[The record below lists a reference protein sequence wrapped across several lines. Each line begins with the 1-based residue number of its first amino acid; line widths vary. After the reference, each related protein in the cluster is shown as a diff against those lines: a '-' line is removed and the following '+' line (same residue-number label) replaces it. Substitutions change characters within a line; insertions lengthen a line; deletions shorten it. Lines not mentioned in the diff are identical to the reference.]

1 MRLFELGRC
10 LLGVGAGTILL
21 ACGDA
26 GDEQASDPAADSA
39 GTDQGSGQTTSVTGT
54 TSTSDDPASSSSSG
68 GAATT
73 ASSTSDLGG
82 FEDGWFEVGWGIDAF
97 NPIEDE
103 LPLFIGPQGL
113 HMFSLPLRGGNFA
126 MAEEP
131 YGFDDPLLP
140 ILTIWVDVDGFE
152 GAGGHLSEYADY
164 AVPFKVD
171 LTGEADYEFVAVWLV
186 VPDTIDPEALV
197 GLPAHLHAE
206 LDTADGQH
214 LSLDHDLEVTLGET
228 P

>member
-1 MRLFELGRC
+1 MRFPHLT
-10 LLGVGAGTILL
+10 AL
-21 ACGDA
+21 AVVCTCFMSSGCGDS
-26 GDEQASDPAADSA
+26 GPSKHESD
-39 GTDQGSGQTTSVTGT
+39 GT
-54 TSTSDDPASSSSSG
+54 AENSSSG
-68 GAATT
+68 NGSGPSTGASGTT
-73 ASSTSDLGG
+73 TSPLDSTSADPSDGDGTTIPAPSGTG
-82 FEDGWFEVGWGIDAF
+82 FEGGWLEVGWGIDAF
-97 NPIEDE
+97 YPIEDE

-126 MAEEP
+126 MADEP

-140 ILTIWVDVDGFE
+140 ILTVWVDVEGFE
-152 GAGGHLSEYADY
+152 AAGGHLTEYADY

-171 LTGEADYEFVAVWLV
+171 LSTEADYEFVAVWLV
-186 VPDTIDPEALV
+186 VPDTIDPEALA

-214 LSLDHDLEVTLGET
+214 ISLEYDLEVTLGET